1 MHTYYFSCKPWI
13 AAPKGLSLTTHF
25 CTRMTG
31 EETKPQKHQHPCPIL
46 LQFHH
51 SSSSLCKNHK
61 KQEVD
66 RKIQA
71 CDTFTLAD
79 VMVLDFFM
87 QMFKKVIISFI
98 NSELV
103 RTLYMVGLLSYW
115 EWKQQYI
122 IIVCLRSHSFDKEGC
137 DFAVCSGVGWNT
149 YKI

>member
-13 AAPKGLSLTTHF
+13 AAPKDLSLTTHF

-79 VMVLDFFM
+79 VMALDFFM

-115 EWKQQYI
+115 
-122 IIVCLRSHSFDKEGC
+122 
-137 DFAVCSGVGWNT
+137 
-149 YKI
+149 